1 MKQCIENPNDVDW
14 VKFWSEKLANKKDKD
29 WDKAAPGFYRRT
41 KKEDYNDAL
50 FEKLILTDEYSVL
63 DVGCGEGSVTIPI
76 AKRVK
81 KVIGVDSSP
90 KMLEYLK
97 KRADDNNIDNIE
109 TILKP
114 IEEITYDEIGDVDVV
129 VCSRS
134 LNGIIPID
142 KVLSELDK
150 IANKYVFITIFGPE
164 NKKIEKDFDKEL
176 KIQTEDFPD
185 YNYFFNILFNMGIY
199 ANIERFDLNNY
210 REYDSIENAMDNGKF
225 RLDLYSDEEKELL
238 KEYLKRILT
247 YDEESKKYYNVK
259 DKADWIMVWWK
270 KQQMSYVG
278 VKTPNNHIFLNK
290 MKLVTF
296 YHGLDYFQK

>member
-1 MKQCIENPNDVDW
+1 MRQCIENPNDVNW
-14 VKFWSEKLANKKDKD
+14 LEFWAEKLSTKMDKD
-29 WDKAAPGFYRRT
+29 WDKAAPGFYKRT
-41 KKEDYNDAL
+41 RKEDYQVAL
-50 FEKLILTDEYSVL
+50 FDKLILDENDTIL

-90 KMLEYLK
+90 KMLKFLE
-97 KRADDNNIDNIE
+97 KRANDDDINNIE
-109 TILKP
+109 TLLKP

-142 KVLSELDK
+142 EVLTELNK

-176 KIQTEDFPD
+176 GIKTEDFPD
-185 YNYFFNILFNMGIY
+185 YNYLFNILFNMGIY

-210 REYDSIENAMDNGKF
+210 REYESIEDAMDNGKF
-225 RLDLYSDEEKELL
+225 RLDLYSNEEKELL
-238 KEYLKRILT
+238 KDYLERILT
-247 YDEESKKYYNVK
+247 YDKKTGKYYNVK

-270 KQQMSYVG
+270 K
-278 VKTPNNHIFLNK
+278 I
-290 MKLVTF
+290 
-296 YHGLDYFQK
+296 

>member
-14 VKFWSEKLANKKDKD
+14 LGFWAERLATKVDKD
-29 WDKAAPGFYRRT
+29 WDKAAPGFFKRT
-41 KKEDYNDAL
+41 RKEDYQTAL
-50 FEKLILTDEYSVL
+50 FDKLILDEDDVVL

-76 AKRVK
+76 AERVK
-81 KVIGVDSSP
+81 KVIGLDSSP
-90 KMLEYLK
+90 KMLEYLE
-97 KRADDNNIDNIE
+97 KRAEDNNITNIE

-114 IEEITYDEIGDVDVV
+114 IEEIRYDEIGDVDVV

-142 KVLSELDK
+142 VVLSELNK

-164 NKKIEKDFDKEL
+164 NKKIEKDFDKEIDI
-176 KIQTEDFPD
+176 KTEDFPD

-210 REYDSIENAMDNGKF
+210 REYDSIDDAVDNGKF
-225 RLDLYSDEEKELL
+225 RLDLYSDEQKELL
-238 KEYLKRILT
+238 KEYLERILT
-247 YDEESKKYYNVK
+247 FDKKTEKYYNVK

-270 KQQMSYVG
+270 K
-278 VKTPNNHIFLNK
+278 
-290 MKLVTF
+290 
-296 YHGLDYFQK
+296 